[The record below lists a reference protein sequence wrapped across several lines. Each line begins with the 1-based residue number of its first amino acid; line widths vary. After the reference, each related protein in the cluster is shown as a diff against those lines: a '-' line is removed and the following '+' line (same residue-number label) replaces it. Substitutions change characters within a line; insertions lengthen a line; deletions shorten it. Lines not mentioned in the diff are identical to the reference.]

1 MAVHLPLSRAAV
13 IEAKHA
19 MLSTRNMLSP
29 SSREPITAPT
39 LDIVLGCY
47 YMTLLTPGAKG
58 EGHVFRDFDDAK
70 LAHDMDE
77 LGLQA
82 EIEVIQGTGNGRM
95 KTSVGRIIFSDILP
109 KELSFRNQIV
119 DRAALKEITAECYR
133 AIGSEKT
140 ALVLDDIKTLGF
152 TYATISGMT
161 ISSND
166 LKVPEGKP
174 QVLKEADDLV
184 AEETKQYQRGLIT
197 DEELYKNTVDIWGK
211 ADEKITKL
219 IEDNLSS
226 YGSIYMMAHSGA
238 KGNISQVK
246 QMAGMRGL
254 MTDPRGRI
262 INLPI
267 RSSFKEGLTVL
278 EYFISTHGARK
289 GLADT
294 ALRTADSGY
303 LTRRLIDVSQ
313 EVIITEDD
321 CGTTSSTWITYD
333 PETAILG
340 SLAEWVVSRF
350 TAVPVLHPKTGDT
363 IIEEGRDIGEAT
375 AKEIEDAGITR
386 VLVRSPLGCEARRG
400 LCKVCYGW
408 SPAKASI
415 VELGEAVGVIAAQ
428 SIGEPGTQ
436 LTMRTFHTGGVAGG
450 TDITSGLPRVE
461 ELFEA
466 RSPKGQS
473 ILAEMDSTVHLVDDE
488 DGRKIITVAS
498 EEYRDEYPVPSG
510 YKLLVKAGQQVDTE
524 TILATQKQKKKD
536 KDKDAVA
543 PDSAILA
550 RTSGKV
556 EIEDDRVVIS
566 YQEEDRREYPVPAA
580 TRLLVEEDEEVRAG
594 QQLTEGPIN
603 PQDILRIMGK
613 EAVQHYLVG
622 EVQKVYRSQGVN
634 INDKHIEVI
643 VRQMLRKVRVDS
655 QGDTELLPG
664 ELVDRFTYQD
674 INAKFL
680 AEGGE
685 PAIAHPVLLG
695 VTKASLNTGSF
706 LAAAS
711 FQETTK
717 ILTEAALKGSID
729 RLVGLKENV
738 IIGRLIPARMNIP
751 ELEEITAKP
760 APELMEGF
768 SLSSEPG
775 EPKDIFSPFDF
786 TAPFSE
792 N

>member
-1 MAVHLPLSRAAV
+1 
-13 IEAKHA
+13 
-19 MLSTRNMLSP
+19 
-29 SSREPITAPT
+29 
-39 LDIVLGCY
+39 
-47 YMTLLTPGAKG
+47 
-58 EGHVFRDFDDAK
+58 
-70 LAHDMDE
+70 
-77 LGLQA
+77 
-82 EIEVIQGTGNGRM
+82 
-95 KTSVGRIIFSDILP
+95 
-109 KELSFRNQIV
+109 
-119 DRAALKEITAECYR
+119 
-133 AIGSEKT
+133 
-140 ALVLDDIKTLGF
+140 
-152 TYATISGMT
+152 
-161 ISSND
+161 
-166 LKVPEGKP
+166 
-174 QVLKEADDLV
+174 
-184 AEETKQYQRGLIT
+184 
-197 DEELYKNTVDIWGK
+197 
-211 ADEKITKL
+211 
-219 IEDNLSS
+219 
-226 YGSIYMMAHSGA
+226 
-238 KGNISQVK
+238 
-246 QMAGMRGL
+246 
-254 MTDPRGRI
+254 
-262 INLPI
+262 
-267 RSSFKEGLTVL
+267 
-278 EYFISTHGARK
+278 
-289 GLADT
+289 
-294 ALRTADSGY
+294 
-303 LTRRLIDVSQ
+303 
-313 EVIITEDD
+313 
-321 CGTTSSTWITYD
+321 TSSTWITYD
-333 PETAILG
+333 PETTILG
-340 SLAEWVVSRF
+340 SLAEWIVSRF
-350 TAVPVLHPKTGDT
+350 TAAPVLHPETGET
-363 IIEEGRDIGEAT
+363 IIDEGRDIDEAT

-488 DGRKIITVAS
+488 DGRKIVTVAS

-524 TILATQKQKKKD
+524 AILATQKQKKKD

-550 RTSGKV
+550 RTSGKI
-556 EIEDDRVVIS
+556 EIEDDRVIIS

-751 ELEEITAKP
+751 ELDEITAKP

-768 SLSSEPG
+768 SLSNEPG
-775 EPKDIFSPFDF
+775 EPKDIFSRFDF